1 MIVIVT
7 IVWLEYIAYICTRL
21 LYVFFMV
28 LELNQLD
35 IRPACDR

>member
-7 IVWLEYIAYICTRL
+7 IVRIEYIAYICTRL

-28 LELNQLD
+28 LDLSLLD
-35 IRPACDR
+35 MPPSL